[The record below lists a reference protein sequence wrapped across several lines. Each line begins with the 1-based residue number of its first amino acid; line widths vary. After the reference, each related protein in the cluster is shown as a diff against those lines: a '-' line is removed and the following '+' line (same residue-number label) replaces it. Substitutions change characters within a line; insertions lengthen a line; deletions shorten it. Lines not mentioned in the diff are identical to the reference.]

1 MYKNEEELYISPI
14 NLYHMMCY
22 SFRDLKSI
30 TPEELGDKAFSKME
44 IMLPMILMHGI
55 TRQFRRGLYKEY
67 VEEEGLLPVL
77 RGKID
82 IQETIRL
89 KTQVSR
95 QIYCHYEEF
104 SEDNIYNQVL
114 KALCLLIL
122 QRGRIDSLE
131 RKQFKR
137 LLISFHKVK
146 DISLDCVSWG
156 KLSYEK
162 NKFHYKM
169 LLQMGYI
176 IFKGF
181 HMDPVQGVGYLDE
194 GIFERFYKTFIRCY
208 FATECDN
215 IRVSYEKIADHE
227 EVASDII
234 LHREEE
240 GLLVHTYLNQNSNL
254 QVDVAHQKT
263 MIVKEIK
270 KILLTLQGDNNMLQ
284 GIVKGVLLYPS
295 FETIPVEVYQLE
307 KYAIY
312 VKAID
317 LRQSI
322 TLIKDELKEISQ
334 LV

>member
-30 TPEELGDKAFSKME
+30 TPEELGEEAFSKIE
-44 IMLPMILMHGI
+44 IMLSMILMHGI

-67 VEEEGLLPVL
+67 VEKEGLLPVL

-122 QRGRIDSLE
+122 QRGRIDILE

-146 DISLDCVSWG
+146 DISLDCVSWR

-169 LLQMGYI
+169 LLQMGYM
-176 IFKGF
+176 IFKGI
-181 HMDPVQGVGYLDE
+181 HMDPVQGVRYLDE
-194 GIFERFYKTFIRCY
+194 GIFERFYKNFIGCF

-234 LHREEE
+234 LHREE
-240 GLLVHTYLNQNSNL
+240 GLLIHTYLNLDSNNQL
-254 QVDVAHQKT
+254 DVSHQK
-263 MIVKEIK
+263 IVIVIEIK
-270 KILLTLQGDNNMLQ
+270 KMLLTLQGNNNMLR

-295 FETIPVEVYQLE
+295 FETNPIQVYQFE
-307 KYAIY
+307 KYSIY

-322 TLIKDELKEISQ
+322 TYIKNELKEISQ

>member
-1 MYKNEEELYISPI
+1 MHKNEGELYISPI

-30 TPEELGDKAFSKME
+30 TPEELGEKAFSKIEM
-44 IMLPMILMHGI
+44 MLCVILMHGI

-67 VEEEGLLPVL
+67 VEEEGLLPAL

-82 IQETIRL
+82 IHETIRL

-95 QIYCHYEEF
+95 HIYCHFEEF

-122 QRGRIDSLE
+122 QRGRIDILE

-146 DISLDCVSWG
+146 DISLDCVAWG

-169 LLQMGYI
+169 LLQIGYI
-176 IFKGF
+176 IHKGI

-194 GIFERFYKTFIRCY
+194 GIFERFYKTFIWGY

-215 IRVSYEKIADHE
+215 IRVSYEKIADYD

-240 GLLVHTYLNQNSNL
+240 GLLVHTYLNQNSNH
-254 QVDVAHQKT
+254 QGDAAHQKA

-270 KILLTLQGDNNMLQ
+270 KMLLTLEGDNNMLQ

-295 FETIPVEVYQLE
+295 FEIIPAEVYQLG
-307 KYAIY
+307 KYIIY

-322 TLIKDELKEISQ
+322 IHIKNELKEISQ
-334 LV
+334 LI